1 MTLLQRPDFRAVCL
15 WGVLALATFARPV
28 LAANAEDDGP
38 DVTIIATELRT
49 IYEYRQNGHLRMI
62 RIVPNIGRPYYLVP
76 RDPTKGY
83 GELDQADMLIPS
95 WVLVEF

>member
-15 WGVLALATFARPV
+15 CGALALATFCRPAH
-28 LAANAEDDGP
+28 AANAEDDGP

-62 RIVPNIGRPYYLVP
+62 RIVPNVGRPYYLVP

-95 WVLVEF
+95 WVVVEF

>member
-1 MTLLQRPDFRAVCL
+1 MTLLQHPNFRAVCIY
-15 WGVLALATFARPV
+15 GALALVILSRPV

-38 DVTIIATELRT
+38 DVTIIATEQRT

-62 RIVPNIGRPYYLVP
+62 RIVPEVGRPYYLVP
-76 RDPTKGY
+76 RDPTKGF

-95 WVLVEF
+95 WVVVEF

>member
-1 MTLLQRPDFRAVCL
+1 MTLLQRPVFRAVCIFGAL
-15 WGVLALATFARPV
+15 SLATLCRPAI
-28 LAANAEDDGP
+28 AANAEDDGP
-38 DVTIIATELRT
+38 DVTIIATEQRT

-62 RIVPNIGRPYYLVP
+62 RIVPSVGRPYYLVP
-76 RDPTKGY
+76 RDPTKGF